1 MQNKKKNIR
10 VLGLITV
17 LFLMLQ
23 VVTFAEGGT
32 GGGSGGGD
40 NPLILESID
49 TENDI
54 NALSTDEVIYLN
66 FSNNVVNL
74 SVKESNAAC
83 FSMKYDDGSPA
94 NFLAFFG
101 DDQVDRDIRNT
112 IQIRPYGEW
121 KAGETYHLMIKG
133 DLASKNGS
141 TLGTDMEILFTIA
154 GSNATEATDKTL
166 SDTST
171 VETIENAAS
180 EDVVATDTNESSDA
194 DKDAETE
201 AETET
206 DAAETVDEAMDNGNI
221 NYGLLVGAVLIIGG
235 GYWFVKRKK

>member
-1 MQNKKKNIR
+1 
-10 VLGLITV
+10 
-17 LFLMLQ
+17 
-23 VVTFAEGGT
+23 
-32 GGGSGGGD
+32 
-40 NPLILESID
+40 
-49 TENDI
+49 
-54 NALSTDEVIYLN
+54 
-66 FSNNVVNL
+66 
-74 SVKESNAAC
+74 
-83 FSMKYDDGSPA
+83 MKYDDGSPA

-154 GSNATEATDKTL
+154 GSNATETTDETV
-166 SDTST
+166 SDTPT
-171 VETIENAAS
+171 VETTEDAVS
-180 EDVVATDTNESSDA
+180 EEVVTTDTNESSNA
-194 DKDAETE
+194 DKEADTETVTE
-201 AETET
+201 TETET

-221 NYGLLVGAVLIIGG
+221 NYGLLIGAVLIIGG